1 MPRVVSRPRRKGRQG
16 ALPVLIVESRYYPDI
31 AEDLARGAGA
41 ALDAA
46 GVPYERLAVPGVFE
60 IPGAIRLV
68 ARSRRGRGI
77 GGYIALGCVIRG
89 ETDHYDHICRE
100 ASRALMNLTLED
112 GLAVGFG
119 ILTCPTAEH
128 ARVRAAPDKKNK
140 GAEAARACLGMLAL
154 KTSLR

>member
-1 MPRVVSRPRRKGRQG
+1 MPSAAPRPGRKERKS
-16 ALPVLIVESRYYPDI
+16 ALPVLIVESRFYPDI
-31 AEDLARGAGA
+31 ADDLVRGAGA
-41 ALDAA
+41 VLEAA
-46 GVPYERLAVPGVFE
+46 GVPYERLEVPGVFE
-60 IPGAIRLV
+60 VPGAIRQV
-68 ARSRRGRGI
+68 ARSRRGRSI

-100 ASRALMNLTLED
+100 ASRALMNLSLED

-128 ARVRAAPDKKNK
+128 ARVRAAPNKKNK
-140 GAEAARACLGMLAL
+140 GAEAARACLGMMAL